1 MRPFRATLLSLPVL
15 CVAGTPAL
23 AGTLELS
30 PTVYENADAL
40 WLNVRLDPDAGVL
53 EALDAH
59 IPLPFR
65 LDRRCGGLHQF
76 AELSLRLRP
85 LSGDYVLT
93 LADAS
98 EQTWRLRAE
107 ALAAFRR
114 LALPRPLPCGAE
126 PAFLRVRLDPARL
139 PAPLRLPALLDSAW
153 QLDSGWVAA
162 DVRMLGTAP

>member
-1 MRPFRATLLSLPVL
+1 MRTLLAVL
-15 CVAGTPAL
+15 LAAFTLLCTAAAAAGV
-23 AGTLELS
+23 LELS
-30 PTVYENADAL
+30 PKVYENSDAL
-40 WLNVRLDPDAGVL
+40 WLNVRLEPDAEVL

-85 LSGDYVLT
+85 LRADYVLT

-114 LALPRPLPCGAE
+114 LALPRPLPCGDA
-126 PAFLRVRLDPARL
+126 PAYLRVRLDPARL
-139 PAPLRLPALLDSAW
+139 PAPLRLPALLAAAW
-153 QLDSGWVAA
+153 HLDSGWVAA
-162 DVRMLGTAP
+162 EVQVLGNPP